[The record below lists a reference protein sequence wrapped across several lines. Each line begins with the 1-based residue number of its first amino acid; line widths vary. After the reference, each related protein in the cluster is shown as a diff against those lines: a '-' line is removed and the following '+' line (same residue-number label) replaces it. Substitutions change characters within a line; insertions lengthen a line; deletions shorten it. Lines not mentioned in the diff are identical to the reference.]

1 MSKILIDI
9 LQHYCRKPLSQ
20 TPKCEILDP
29 FLIIEL
35 DLGHNDD
42 YLEQRSSSCG
52 SDPRSTI
59 AIKQKGYTM
68 KIKKGTR
75 KIVLFQF
82 LLSKFVYD
90 FDGLHLDEYILLY
103 ELFLLLCDEKDPK
116 FQEKY
121 GQSLTFVKFLISK
134 ISGAENFPL
143 RMKNSE
149 EDRQKIASLCGTVC
163 LSKHAYY
170 GMRGNRNI
178 SDSYRI
184 SINFFRAPQRLPAKR
199 FIGVGYKDKGSRREP
214 SFDGSPR
221 WQEIG
226 QEYCEMEN
234 ALQEFLEELN
244 TSKEFDGPLSKTEEE
259 PTSS

>member
-9 LQHYCRKPLSQ
+9 LQHFKRKPIPQ

-29 FLIIEL
+29 FLDIEM

-52 SDPRSTI
+52 SDPRSSI
-59 AIKQKGYTM
+59 AIRQKGYSM

-75 KIVLFQF
+75 KIVIFQY
-82 LLSKFVYD
+82 LLSKFIFD
-90 FDGLHLDEYILLY
+90 FDGLHLDEYIVLY
-103 ELFLLLCDEKDPK
+103 ELYLLLCDEKDPN
-116 FQEKY
+116 FQRKY
-121 GQSLTFVKFLISK
+121 GEDLMKIKFLIIK
-134 ISGAENFPL
+134 ISGVEHFPL
-143 RMKNSE
+143 RMKNGL
-149 EDRQKIASLCGTVC
+149 EDRRTIAQICGKVC
-163 LSKHAYY
+163 LTEHAYY

-178 SDSYRI
+178 CDSFRI
-184 SINFFRAPQRLPAKR
+184 SINFFREPQRLPAKQ

-234 ALQEFLEELN
+234 ALQEFLEGLN
-244 TSKEFDGPLSKTEEE
+244 SSNESDGPIPLQEE
-259 PTSS
+259 